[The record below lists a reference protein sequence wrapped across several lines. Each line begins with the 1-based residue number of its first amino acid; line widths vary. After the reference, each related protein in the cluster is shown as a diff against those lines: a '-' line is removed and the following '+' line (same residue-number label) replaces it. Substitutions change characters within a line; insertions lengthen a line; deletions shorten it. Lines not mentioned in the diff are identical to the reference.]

1 MELLKQRILRDGQV
15 KEGGVLKV
23 DSFLNHQMDVTLL
36 NEIGREFRRRFDGAA
51 ITKIVTIE
59 ASGIGIA
66 AIAAQHFGSVPV
78 IFAKKTRS
86 RNLDGALYTAKVH
99 SFTKDITYDVQLS
112 KKFLG
117 PQDTVLILDDFL
129 ARGQALLGLI
139 DIVRQAGAQC
149 AGCGIVIE
157 KQQQGGGALVRA
169 AGVRLESL
177 AVIASLENG
186 TVLAYSFIYSPT
198 NYSYLFVGLLLIVLL
213 GLSWAAM
220 FVRIMHA
227 MTEQMVKSVD
237 TLVREIR
244 IIRKEDPDHII
255 EIDTGDEIEEI
266 ARQVNKMVRSI
277 QELSQRNIALA
288 EVNNRME
295 MQNLQ
300 AQINPHFI
308 YNTLDNIRYLIPTD
322 PQRAQQLIGRFIGIL
337 RYSINNTKMI

>member
-51 ITKIVTIE
+51 ITKIVT
-59 ASGIGIA
+59 IGIA

-186 TVLAYSFIYSPT
+186 TVTF
-198 NYSYLFVGLLLIVLL
+198 
-213 GLSWAAM
+213 
-220 FVRIMHA
+220 
-227 MTEQMVKSVD
+227 
-237 TLVREIR
+237 
-244 IIRKEDPDHII
+244 
-255 EIDTGDEIEEI
+255 
-266 ARQVNKMVRSI
+266 
-277 QELSQRNIALA
+277 
-288 EVNNRME
+288 
-295 MQNLQ
+295 
-300 AQINPHFI
+300 AQ
-308 YNTLDNIRYLIPTD
+308 
-322 PQRAQQLIGRFIGIL
+322 
-337 RYSINNTKMI
+337 

>member
-23 DSFLNHQMDVTLL
+23 DSFLNHQMDVMLL
-36 NEIGREFRRRFDGAA
+36 NEIGREFRRRFDGAD

-129 ARGQALLGLI
+129 APGQALLGLI

-186 TVLAYSFIYSPT
+186 TVTF
-198 NYSYLFVGLLLIVLL
+198 
-213 GLSWAAM
+213 
-220 FVRIMHA
+220 
-227 MTEQMVKSVD
+227 
-237 TLVREIR
+237 
-244 IIRKEDPDHII
+244 
-255 EIDTGDEIEEI
+255 
-266 ARQVNKMVRSI
+266 
-277 QELSQRNIALA
+277 
-288 EVNNRME
+288 
-295 MQNLQ
+295 
-300 AQINPHFI
+300 AQ
-308 YNTLDNIRYLIPTD
+308 
-322 PQRAQQLIGRFIGIL
+322 
-337 RYSINNTKMI
+337 

>member
-129 ARGQALLGLI
+129 ARGQARKGSTIIL
-139 DIVRQAGAQC
+139 VAVYAGMANVDL
-149 AGCGIVIE
+149 AVLNDHELDLNTSMMYRHEDYLEAIR
-157 KQQQGGGALVRA
+157 LVNE
-169 AGVRLESL
+169 GKVRLEPLMSRHFPFRDYL
-177 AVIASLENG
+177 AAYRYIDANRE
-186 TVLAYSFIYSPT
+186 TTMKVLID
-198 NYSYLFVGLLLIVLL
+198 
-213 GLSWAAM
+213 
-220 FVRIMHA
+220 
-227 MTEQMVKSVD
+227 VD
-237 TLVREIR
+237 ES
-244 IIRKEDPDHII
+244 E
-255 EIDTGDEIEEI
+255 
-266 ARQVNKMVRSI
+266 A
-277 QELSQRNIALA
+277 
-288 EVNNRME
+288 
-295 MQNLQ
+295 
-300 AQINPHFI
+300 
-308 YNTLDNIRYLIPTD
+308 
-322 PQRAQQLIGRFIGIL
+322 
-337 RYSINNTKMI
+337 

>member
-1 MELLKQRILRDGQV
+1 MQEGQV
-15 KEGGVLKV
+15 RPGNVLKV
-23 DSFLNHQMDVTLL
+23 DCFLNHQLDVDLL
-36 NEIGREFRRRFDGAA
+36 DKVAEEFYRIFKDDG
-51 ITKIVTIE
+51 INKILTIE

-186 TVLAYSFIYSPT
+186 TVTF
-198 NYSYLFVGLLLIVLL
+198 
-213 GLSWAAM
+213 
-220 FVRIMHA
+220 
-227 MTEQMVKSVD
+227 
-237 TLVREIR
+237 
-244 IIRKEDPDHII
+244 
-255 EIDTGDEIEEI
+255 
-266 ARQVNKMVRSI
+266 
-277 QELSQRNIALA
+277 
-288 EVNNRME
+288 
-295 MQNLQ
+295 
-300 AQINPHFI
+300 AQ
-308 YNTLDNIRYLIPTD
+308 
-322 PQRAQQLIGRFIGIL
+322 
-337 RYSINNTKMI
+337 

>member
-36 NEIGREFRRRFDGAA
+36 NEIGREFRRLFDRMGSAWAA
-51 ITKIVTIE
+51 HFAGKHITKILTIE

-186 TVLAYSFIYSPT
+186 TVTF
-198 NYSYLFVGLLLIVLL
+198 
-213 GLSWAAM
+213 
-220 FVRIMHA
+220 
-227 MTEQMVKSVD
+227 
-237 TLVREIR
+237 
-244 IIRKEDPDHII
+244 
-255 EIDTGDEIEEI
+255 
-266 ARQVNKMVRSI
+266 
-277 QELSQRNIALA
+277 
-288 EVNNRME
+288 
-295 MQNLQ
+295 
-300 AQINPHFI
+300 AQ
-308 YNTLDNIRYLIPTD
+308 
-322 PQRAQQLIGRFIGIL
+322 
-337 RYSINNTKMI
+337 